1 MHEVAT
7 AYLSEEFS
15 MSRSKAASLVSIA
28 CCSIGVI
35 CSLSFGPFAGV
46 KLFGMSIFDLFD
58 YVSSNIFLPVG
69 GMFISIFVGWYLDK
83 RLLRDEITNHGTLRI
98 PYLRF
103 VIFVLRYF
111 APVAIAIILL
121 NQLGLFKML

>member
-1 MHEVAT
+1 MHEVVT
-7 AYLSEEFS
+7 AYVSEEFN
-15 MSRSKAASLVSIA
+15 MPRRKAATIVTIACSLV
-28 CCSIGVI
+28 GVV
-35 CSLSFGPFAGV
+35 CSLSFGPFQDV

-69 GMFISIFVGWYLDK
+69 GMFISVFTGWYLDK
-83 RLLRDEITNHGTLRI
+83 KLVRDEITNYGSLRV

-103 VIFVLRYF
+103 VNFILRYF

-121 NQLGLFKML
+121 NQLGLFRLL